1 MKVNLLLILLFFG
14 QNFVF
19 AQNKNL
25 TKIAKYIEKGKGVE
39 AKQLL
44 DELDVKNEY
53 QSDVYYWYV
62 RTVYYRNIAVFKS
75 DATYELAEARKS
87 FEKLVEFNEK
97 DPSKSLNEF
106 IPQIRKDLFE
116 GKNLIKKSKS
126 IAEKKSVIP
135 IDGGEKTVTLTQ
147 IGLGKT
153 KDAAKY
159 NALRNAIEKAFGI
172 YISEN
177 TTLLNDEIVKDE
189 IVAFTSGNIQNF
201 EILSETQMP
210 DGSFSSV
217 VKTTVSIDKLTKFCE
232 SKGVSVVFKGALFAA
247 NIKLQKINRENE
259 EAVMKNLFYNI
270 RRIVENG
277 FDYTLTVSEPKKS
290 DINNNLW
297 EIPIIVNAK
306 PNINIFSAG
315 DIILK
320 TIRGVSLSETERL
333 SLHSMNI
340 KSYRLNIDGKEFYF
354 RNWESIVYLKEL
366 FENTIPKKSLNFQI
380 SNGLRTLKG
389 TDIIHILNANI
400 SDLSYSERHKKNY
413 ELIGYTSKNDEKYI
427 NVNYPVLR
435 TRLDDNSPYSSDGSE
450 TILRFLKR
458 YPEIPSLMTF
468 DSSNEIKS
476 LTYKGEYI
484 ILKLNNLTGI
494 NFAFNLGNILTEE
507 ELTKIA
513 EYKILPI
520 TKFKNQNNHD

>member
-1 MKVNLLLILLFFG
+1 MKKTFIILFCIISSIA
-14 QNFVF
+14 F
-19 AQNKNL
+19 AQ
-25 TKIAKYIEKGKGVE
+25 E
-39 AKQLL
+39 
-44 DELDVKNEY
+44 VKE
-53 QSDVYYWYV
+53 
-62 RTVYYRNIAVFKS
+62 
-75 DATYELAEARKS
+75 
-87 FEKLVEFNEK
+87 
-97 DPSKSLNEF
+97 
-106 IPQIRKDLFE
+106 
-116 GKNLIKKSKS
+116 
-126 IAEKKSVIP
+126 
-135 IDGGEKTVTLTQ
+135 VTLTE
-147 IGLGKT
+147 IGQGKT

-159 NALRNAIEKAFGI
+159 SALRNALEKAFGTF
-172 YISEN
+172 ISSN
-177 TTLLNDEIVKDE
+177 TTIFKDELVKDE
-189 IVAFTSGNIQNF
+189 IVSVSSGNIQNF

-210 DGSFSSV
+210 DGSYSSV
-217 VKTTVSIDKLTKFCE
+217 VKATVSVVKLTSFCE
-232 SKGVSVVFKGALFAA
+232 SKGIVVVFKGALFAA